1 MLKQIVDRDTWFI
14 AHNEDLSV
22 IHYGFCPKGTALDSG
37 QPIIEEF
44 EPNKMIDFVAISEG
58 LIMLLLA
65 VIGWFLNKTMQEVK
79 HAVDLSNQNSSRIEL
94 VEQQQRNDVKRIEE
108 TTQLEIRQLT
118 QTIEQLSKNVDLLV
132 TSFTNMKK

>member
-1 MLKQIVDRDTWFI
+1 
-14 AHNEDLSV
+14 
-22 IHYGFCPKGTALDSG
+22 
-37 QPIIEEF
+37 
-44 EPNKMIDFVAISEG
+44 MIDFVAISEG

>member
-1 MLKQIVDRDTWFI
+1 M
-14 AHNEDLSV
+14 
-22 IHYGFCPKGTALDSG
+22 
-37 QPIIEEF
+37 
-44 EPNKMIDFVAISEG
+44 DFVAISEG

-79 HAVDLSNQNSSRIEL
+79 HAVDLSSQNSSRIEL

>member
-1 MLKQIVDRDTWFI
+1 M
-14 AHNEDLSV
+14 
-22 IHYGFCPKGTALDSG
+22 
-37 QPIIEEF
+37 
-44 EPNKMIDFVAISEG
+44 DFVAISEG

-79 HAVDLSNQNSSRIEL
+79 HAVDLSNQNASRIEL

>member
-1 MLKQIVDRDTWFI
+1 
-14 AHNEDLSV
+14 
-22 IHYGFCPKGTALDSG
+22 
-37 QPIIEEF
+37 
-44 EPNKMIDFVAISEG
+44 
-58 LIMLLLA
+58 MLLLA
-65 VIGWFLNKTMQEVK
+65 VIGWFLNKTMKEVK
-79 HAVDLSNQNSSRIEL
+79 HAVDLSNQNASRIEL